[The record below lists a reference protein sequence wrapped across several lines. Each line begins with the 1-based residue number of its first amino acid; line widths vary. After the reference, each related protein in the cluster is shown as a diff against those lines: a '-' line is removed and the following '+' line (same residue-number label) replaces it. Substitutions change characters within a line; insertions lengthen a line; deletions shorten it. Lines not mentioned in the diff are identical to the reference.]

1 MKNCLSQQDNL
12 LTDIAS
18 LDFMLID
25 LSLYLDTH
33 PTDIQA
39 LNIFNTIKSQSDMEK
54 ANYINNYGPL
64 TLGSTS
70 KTTWNWLCNPW
81 PWDPMGGDC

>member
-1 MKNCLSQQDNL
+1 MENCMTPQENL
-12 LTDIAS
+12 LTDIAA

-33 PTDIQA
+33 PTDINA
-39 LNIFNTIKSQSDMEK
+39 LNLFNNIQAKTNMEK
-54 ANYINNYGPL
+54 TNYAANYGPL

-70 KTTWNWLCNPW
+70 NTSWNWLCNPW
-81 PWDPMGGDC
+81 PWDKNGGDC